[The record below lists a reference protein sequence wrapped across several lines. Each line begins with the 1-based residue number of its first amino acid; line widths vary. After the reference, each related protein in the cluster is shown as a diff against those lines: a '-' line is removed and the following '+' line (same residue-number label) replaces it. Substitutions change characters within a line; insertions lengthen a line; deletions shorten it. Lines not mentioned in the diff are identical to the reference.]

1 MSMFWTIEAWFSL
14 GTIDR
19 LEGGHGTLDRF
30 YFFYKHEHKL
40 DVSMETWISTWIFS
54 IFVVSIYGISLF
66 SPKKFEEGVL
76 EICFHLLRRSHGNTV
91 NGAKMSDPIQISRTI
106 TKIVSIA
113 TVEVNLFQDLSPKFI
128 SITSNVSFIIAV
140 NYNLIAFIKLVLYF

>member
-1 MSMFWTIEAWFSL
+1 MELWTGFISFIN
-14 GTIDR
+14 TITNWMYPWK
-19 LEGGHGTLDRF
+19 LEYPLK
-30 YFFYKHEHKL
+30 FFLYL
-40 DVSMETWISTWIFS
+40 WYQFMEFL
-54 IFVVSIYGISLF
+54 FF

-113 TVEVNLFQDLSPKFI
+113 TVEVNLFQDLSP
-128 SITSNVSFIIAV
+128 
-140 NYNLIAFIKLVLYF
+140 